1 MRCEDTAVT
10 VDLWHPATSEDVEW
24 FSVLAES
31 RLALGDLASRMPTFT
46 WGELLHPAYR
56 IAEDSEAQEVS
67 WAELAGARG
76 SVVPAA
82 AHFDTLVGLPQTAFE
97 NGFDDPAGVWNAP
110 PVQGSLPPRQHAALL
125 EVLTTRTGATEA
137 VCGVWAGWAAAHR
150 LVATSAPRRDVA
162 GREVVFFR
170 SPLEGLGASVD
181 EVEHQAPN
189 VMFPLDRRWLV
200 LTDPDH
206 WSTCVGSDPETAAAL
221 RAAGSFE
228 MRGAG

>member
-1 MRCEDTAVT
+1 MT
-10 VDLWHPATSEDVEW
+10 VELWHPATSEDVEW

-31 RLALGDLASRMPTFT
+31 RVALDDLASRMPTFA
-46 WGELLHPAYR
+46 WNELLHPAHR
-56 IAEDSEAQEVS
+56 IAEDGDVQEAS
-67 WAELAGARG
+67 WAELARARG

-82 AHFDTLVGLPQTAFE
+82 AHFDALVGLPQTAFE
-97 NGFDDPAGVWNAP
+97 NGFDDPARVWNAP
-110 PVQGSLPPRQHAALL
+110 PVQGSLPPRHHAALL
-125 EVLTTRTGATEA
+125 QLLNTRTGATEA
-137 VCGVWAGWAAAHR
+137 VCGVWAGWAAARR
-150 LVATSAPRRDVA
+150 LVATSAPRCNVA

-181 EVEHQAPN
+181 EVEHQGPN

-206 WSTCVGSDPETAAAL
+206 WSTCIGSDLETAAAL
-221 RAAGSFE
+221 RSAGFFE